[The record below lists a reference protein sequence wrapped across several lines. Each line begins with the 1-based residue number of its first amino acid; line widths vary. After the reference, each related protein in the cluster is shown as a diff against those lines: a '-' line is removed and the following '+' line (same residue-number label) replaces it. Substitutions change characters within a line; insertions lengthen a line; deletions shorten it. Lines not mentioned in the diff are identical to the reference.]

1 MMHFICCVKQVPDTA
16 EIKIDPQT
24 NTLVRSSVDAIA
36 NPFDMVALEAALRLK
51 EHYGGY
57 ITVISMGPP
66 QAEQVLRESL
76 SLGADDGVLLSD
88 RLFAGA
94 DTLATSYTLFK
105 AIERLNS
112 ERPVDLIFCG
122 KQAIDGD
129 TGQTGPGLATRLGYT
144 LFTYVSEIV
153 GIDAEKRQIKIKR
166 KLEGGMEVIRGPLPA
181 LLTVELELAK
191 VRRASLPLLIHSLRA
206 QVRTWDHQA
215 IHADPPML
223 GLKGSATWVR
233 RIFSPPVR
241 EGGPK
246 YVVGE
251 DPRIAVKQF
260 LKTLF
265 DDRVEKSEHK
275 NADQ

>member
-1 MMHFICCVKQVPDTA
+1 MHFVCCVKQVPDTA

-51 EHYGGY
+51 EQYGGH
-57 ITVISMGPP
+57 ITAISMGPP
-66 QAEQVLRESL
+66 QAEQVIRESL

-94 DTLATSYTLFK
+94 DTLATSYTLSK

-112 ERPVDLIFCG
+112 ERPVDLILCG

-129 TGQTGPGLATRLGYT
+129 TGQTGPGLATRLGVT

-153 GIDAEKRQIKIKR
+153 GIDTEKRQIKIKR
-166 KLEGGMEVIRGPLPA
+166 KLEGGMEVVRGPLPA

-191 VRRASLPLLIHSLRA
+191 VRTASLPLLIHSLRA
-206 QVRTWDHQA
+206 QIKTWDHQA

-251 DPRIAVKQF
+251 DPRIAVNQF

-265 DDRVEKSEHK
+265 DDRPEKSEHK